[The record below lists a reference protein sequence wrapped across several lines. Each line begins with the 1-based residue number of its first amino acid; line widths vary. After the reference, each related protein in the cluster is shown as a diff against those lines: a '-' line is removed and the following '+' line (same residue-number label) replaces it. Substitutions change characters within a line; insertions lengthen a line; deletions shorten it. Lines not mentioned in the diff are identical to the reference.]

1 MYFKPC
7 QCDRIRF
14 MTVDKLLK
22 GSSPSPPSFFFSRS
36 PNIGYNRLLTH
47 IQPPSPTMLISLQK
61 LYFEVCETGHFFLP
75 SEFTTYDTVNSGGKE
90 KNRSGT
96 NYISE

>member
-22 GSSPSPPSFFFSRS
+22 GSSPSPPSFFFHVLLILVTTDCSHTYNPPPPRCSLAFKNYILKYVSRGTFS
-36 PNIGYNRLLTH
+36 CPR
-47 IQPPSPTMLISLQK
+47 SLQR
-61 LYFEVCETGHFFLP
+61 T
-75 SEFTTYDTVNSGGKE
+75 
-90 KNRSGT
+90 
-96 NYISE
+96 IQ

>member
-1 MYFKPC
+1 M
-7 QCDRIRF
+7 
-14 MTVDKLLK
+14 
-22 GSSPSPPSFFFSRS
+22 
-36 PNIGYNRLLTH
+36 
-47 IQPPSPTMLISLQK
+47 MLISLQK
-61 LYFEVCETGHFFLP
+61 LYFEVCESGHFFLP